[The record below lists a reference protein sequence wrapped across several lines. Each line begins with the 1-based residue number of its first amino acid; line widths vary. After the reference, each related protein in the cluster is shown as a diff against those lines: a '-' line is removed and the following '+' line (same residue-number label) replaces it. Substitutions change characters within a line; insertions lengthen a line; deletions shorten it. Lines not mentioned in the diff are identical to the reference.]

1 MGNNVSTSIIPP
13 PLSLNDCVVDGE
25 LDIARY
31 FIYKRI
37 YRRKMIQSDALNTI
51 ILSYVV
57 NDGITLSI
65 KYDLLP
71 TRMSAVIAVLPS
83 KDLCLCFTY

>member
-65 KYDLLP
+65 KYDLLA
-71 TRMSAVIAVLPS
+71 TRMSAVIALLPS